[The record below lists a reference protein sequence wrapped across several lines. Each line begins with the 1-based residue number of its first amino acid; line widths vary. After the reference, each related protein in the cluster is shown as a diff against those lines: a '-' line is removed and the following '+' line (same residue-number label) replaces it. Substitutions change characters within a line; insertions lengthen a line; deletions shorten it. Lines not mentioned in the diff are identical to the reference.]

1 MAIRRLV
8 PALLLSAVT
17 VACSAG
23 PSRPA
28 NTPKPAAKPA
38 ARVASPA
45 ASPGASPAATES
57 GQPRKV
63 GEITYADF
71 GNRNV
76 RDKPAQDLDA
86 GDFYFKGTFLQGNP
100 GQKLKLRIQNVAQA
114 THNFS
119 LPAQQIDQDIPP
131 GRSRVEVEV
140 TLPESGALRFF
151 CKLHTERGMNG
162 QLLAGVAEPQPVVG
176 EPSLST
182 G

>member
-1 MAIRRLV
+1 MASRKVFL
-8 PALLLSAVT
+8 ALLLSAGT

-28 NTPKPAAKPA
+28 NTPKPA

-63 GEITYADF
+63 GDITYADF
-71 GNRNV
+71 GS
-76 RDKPAQDLDA
+76 RDVHDKTSQDLDA
-86 GDFYFKGTFLQGNP
+86 GDFYFKGTFLEGNP
-100 GQKLKLRIQNVAQA
+100 GQKLKLRIRNTAQA
-114 THNFS
+114 AHNFS
-119 LPAQQIDQDIPP
+119 LPAQGIDQQIPP
-131 GRSRVEVEV
+131 GGSRVEVDV

-151 CKLHTERGMNG
+151 CKLHAERGMNG
-162 QLLAGVAEPQPVVG
+162 QLLGGVTEPQPVAG
-176 EPSLST
+176 EPGLPS